1 MSETTD
7 PDDGILIAIVLYQ
20 GMTVLD
26 AIGPYEVLRLMPGAR
41 VRFVAR
47 EPGPI
52 VADSGVLTLGAT
64 HAFDEIPRPDIL
76 LVPGSTAD
84 TMTAMAD
91 EALIAWLEA
100 AHETTRYTTSVCS
113 GAMVLAAAGLLDGH
127 DATTHWAAHSFLPG
141 FGANPKREERIVR
154 SGKIW
159 TAAGVSAGIDLG
171 LAIVGEVC
179 GQDEAELA
187 QLFIEYDPQPPFD
200 SGHMSKARPE
210 IAREAKARMLKEAVN
225 PRDALSFPKVAW
237 RRAIDKLREKLP

>member
-1 MSETTD
+1 MGEHTET
-7 PDDGILIAIVLYQ
+7 GARIAIVLYE
-20 GMTVLD
+20 GMTLLD
-26 AIGPYEVLRLMPGAR
+26 AIGPYEVLRLMPGAS

-47 EPGPI
+47 EVGPI
-52 VADSGVLTLGAT
+52 VADSGVLALSAT
-64 HAFDEIPRPDIL
+64 HTFDELPDPDIL

-91 EALIAWLEA
+91 EALISWIKT
-100 AHETTRYTTSVCS
+100 AHETSRFTTSVCT
-113 GAMVLAAAGLLDGH
+113 GALVLAAAGLLKGH
-127 DATTHWAAHSFLPG
+127 EATTHWAAQRFLPR
-141 FGANPKREERIVR
+141 FGATARSGARTVR

-171 LAIVGEVC
+171 LAIVGAMC

-210 IAREAKARMLKEAVN
+210 IAREAKARMV
-225 PRDALSFPKVAW
+225 R
-237 RRAIDKLREKLP
+237 